1 MLEVVLAMVTVSCW
15 SPCGRIVVCCRTHDF
30 SFWWLAVTFP
40 GRPSLE
46 MVLAVMDLE
55 FGDDWFWCATG
66 NYFGVDITKT
76 ETTLC
81 SHSTG
86 ALSSPGEEHEPRT
99 GA

>member
-1 MLEVVLAMVTVSCW
+1 MAMVTVSCW
-15 SPCGRIVVCCRTHDF
+15 SPCGRIVVCCRTHYF

-46 MVLAVMDLE
+46 MVLAVVDLE
-55 FGDDWFWCATG
+55 FGDDWLWCATG
-66 NYFGVDITKT
+66 NYFGVD
-76 ETTLC
+76 

-86 ALSSPGEEHEPRT
+86 ALSPPGEEHEQRT